1 MSCLEAPQHFHD
13 PAGGDRGRGELRRP
27 LDEILEADD
36 RLGLELGLPAVL
48 EHGAGGAAEEDV
60 GDLIDDMEER
70 AGGFR
75 EGIILGG
82 DDGVESSQALLHAPS
97 VHRPGTIFHI
107 TYVVASILISKI
119 AILLHRPS
127 PDKREH
133 LGDLLGV
140 GGEPF
145 PVLRRDPAAVAGH
158 ELDDEERELGPL
170 LLVRQD
176 LGVGRVEPRD
186 GHRDFQL
193 NTVVGQERVH
203 LVVMVNFRETDL
215 T

>member
-1 MSCLEAPQHFHD
+1 MST
-13 PAGGDRGRGELRRP
+13 
-27 LDEILEADD
+27 
-36 RLGLELGLPAVL
+36 
-48 EHGAGGAAEEDV
+48 
-60 GDLIDDMEER
+60 DLVPDYT
-70 AGGFR
+70 
-75 EGIILGG
+75 L
-82 DDGVESSQALLHAPS
+82 Q
-97 VHRPGTIFHI
+97 
-107 TYVVASILISKI
+107 VASIIISNCFI
-119 AILLHRPS
+119 SHRPA
-127 PDKREH
+127 PDEREH

-186 GHRDFQL
+186 GHCDFQL

-203 LVVMVNFRETDL
+203 LVVTGYIRETEL
-215 T
+215 TASESAMVK